1 MNDMVTQTADG
12 IRYQQTTGGWTSRIV
27 GKVFT
32 PIEIANLFD
41 VERAAE
47 GVLPFDRVR
56 RVRIE
61 RALVDTGASHLFLPA
76 DMIASLGLRLVEVIP
91 VDTAA
96 GPSETRVFT
105 GVRVTVGD
113 RTDIFSCIEL
123 PGGRNPLVGVI
134 VMETL
139 GLQPDVINHRL
150 LFLPRNETGSYV
162 TA

>member
-1 MNDMVTQTADG
+1 MTWLLKR
-12 IRYQQTTGGWTSRIV
+12 RYSR
-27 GKVFT
+27 
-32 PIEIANLFD
+32 
-41 VERAAE
+41 RA
-47 GVLPFDRVR
+47 VR
-56 RVRIE
+56 
-61 RALVDTGASHLFLPA
+61 D
-76 DMIASLGLRLVEVIP
+76 
-91 VDTAA
+91 
-96 GPSETRVFT
+96 RVFT

-134 VMETL
+134 MMETL